1 MRQQWNKTRLICNRF
16 CFSRILVILHQN
28 LRPQR
33 FGSSQG
39 FRGDIFRQI
48 REQVTSHEENV
59 KGIKLVETRIKS
71 VTDFKDRKAF
81 ARQEFRHFMKKRSP
95 GTVSTDQP
103 GLGLNDLYPIQ
114 EFPGPAQ
121 YLKLGALHIDF
132 QQIGYRQ
139 PFFLNKLVHPKQL
152 NCEPFIQRW
161 TPASREDARTEAP
174 RIGKNFDRTRHLAQ
188 TDLKDLKIRMDLDRV
203 LAKL

>member
-39 FRGDIFRQI
+39 FRGDLFSQMRK
-48 REQVTSHEENV
+48 QVTSHEENV
-59 KGIKLVETRIKS
+59 KGIKLVGTRIKS
-71 VTDFKDRKAF
+71 VTDFKDRKAL
-81 ARQEFRHFMKKRSP
+81 ARQEFRHLMEKGSV

-103 GLGLNDLYPIQ
+103 GLGLNDLYTIQ
-114 EFPGPAQ
+114 KFTGPAQ
-121 YLKLGALHIDF
+121 YLKLGALHIHF
-132 QQIGYRQ
+132 QQVGYRQ

-152 NCEPFIQRW
+152 NREPFIQRW
-161 TPASREDARTEAP
+161 NRGSRKDARTEA
-174 RIGKNFDRTRHLAQ
+174 RGIGKNFARTRHLAQ
-188 TDLKDLKIRMDLDRV
+188 TDLK
-203 LAKL
+203 